1 MKSNSKLVY
10 STDQGR
16 IKAEVEKPKPPSGDG
31 KIRVKRETKGRKG
44 AGVSIVEGLT
54 LDEKELKTLAK
65 QLKQHCGTGGTIK
78 NFTIEIQGDHRDK
91 IVSFFISKGFNAVKS
106 GG

>member
-1 MKSNSKLVY
+1 MQKNNKLVY

-16 IKAEVEKPKPPSGDG
+16 IKTEEVKPQAPSGDG
-31 KIRVKRETKGRKG
+31 KVRVKRETKGRKG
-44 AGVSIVEGLT
+44 AGVSIVEGLS
-54 LDEKELKTLAK
+54 LDEKAFKILAK

-91 IVSFFISKGFNAVKS
+91 IVAFLISKGFNTVKS